1 LSAVKLCYGRVREK
15 AVRADA
21 ARNRERVLAAARR
34 LFAERGLRNVSMADV
49 ARAAGVA
56 KGTVFHRFGDRS
68 GLALALLDEH
78 ERELQE
84 RVLRGP
90 PPLGPGAPARERLR
104 AFLGAL
110 AELTDE
116 HRELLLEVDH
126 ARPAG
131 RYGTG
136 AYAAWAAHTA
146 LLLRELRPGADA
158 ALLADVVLAPLSAD
172 LVEHL
177 RATRSLGD
185 LRAALLDAADRL
197 SGPACSAAPRGP

>member
-1 LSAVKLCYGRVREK
+1 VDEVAPPRRE
-15 AVRADA
+15 RADA
-21 ARNRERVLAAARR
+21 ARNRARVLDAARR
-34 LFAERGLRNVSMADV
+34 LFAERGLRAVSMADV
-49 ARAAGVA
+49 AEAAGVA

-104 AFLGAL
+104 AFLEAL
-110 AELTDE
+110 ADLTDD

-131 RYGTG
+131 RYRTG
-136 AYAAWAAHTA
+136 AYRAWAQHTA
-146 LLLRELRPGADA
+146 VLLHELRPDADA
-158 ALLADVVLAPLSAD
+158 ELLADVLLAPLSAD

-177 RATRSLGD
+177 RTNRGRAPGD
-185 LRAALLDAADRL
+185 LRAAVVEAAERL
-197 SGPACSAAPRGP
+197 TA

>member
-1 LSAVKLCYGRVREK
+1 MNEPRRE
-15 AVRADA
+15 RADA

-34 LFAERGLRNVSMADV
+34 LFAERGLRHVSMSDV
-49 ARAAGVA
+49 AREAGVA

-90 PPLGPGAPARERLR
+90 PPLGPGAPARARLI
-104 AFLGAL
+104 AFLEAL

-131 RYGTG
+131 RYRTG
-136 AYAAWAAHTA
+136 AYRAWAQHTA
-146 LLLRELRPGADA
+146 LLLAELRPDADA
-158 ALLADVVLAPLSAD
+158 ELLADVILAPLSAD
-172 LVEHL
+172 LVEHVRTDRERPL
-177 RATRSLGD
+177 TD
-185 LRAALLDAADRL
+185 LRAAVTGAAERL
-197 SGPACSAAPRGP
+197 V